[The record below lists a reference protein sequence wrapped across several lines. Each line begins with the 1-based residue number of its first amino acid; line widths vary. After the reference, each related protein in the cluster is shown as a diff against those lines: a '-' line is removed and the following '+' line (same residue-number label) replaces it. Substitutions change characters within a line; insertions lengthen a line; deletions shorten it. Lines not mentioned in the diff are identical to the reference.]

1 MTPLASLWLPILL
14 STLFVFLMSFV
25 LHMALPWHRT
35 DYAKVPNEDAVA
47 AALRG
52 FAIPPGDYMMPRPD
66 SPAEMRT
73 PEFAEKIRQ
82 GPMVVMTVM
91 PGREGMSMSSN
102 LLQWFIFVLIVGV
115 FSAYIAGRALAPG
128 AESMRVVQFAA
139 ATGFVAY
146 GLGQWPMSI
155 WYRRSWGTTFKST
168 IDGLIYGLITG
179 ATLAWLWP
187 K

>member
-25 LHMALPWHRT
+25 LHMLLPWHRN
-35 DYAKVPNEDAVA
+35 DYATVPNEDAVA

-52 FAIPPGDYMMPRPD
+52 FAIPAGDYMMPRPS

-73 PEFAEKIRQ
+73 PEFAEKVRN
-82 GPMVVMTVM
+82 GPRAVITIM
-91 PGREGMSMSSN
+91 PAGDMSMTGN
-102 LLQWFIFVLIVGV
+102 LVQWFAFVLVVSFFAAYITSRALGVGV
-115 FSAYIAGRALAPG
+115 DP
-128 AESMRVVQFAA
+128 MRVVQLAG

-146 GLGQWPMSI
+146 GIGLWPMSI
-155 WYRRSWGTTFKST
+155 WYRRSWGTTFKSSV
-168 IDGLIYGLITG
+168 DGLIYGLITG

>member
-14 STLFVFLMSFV
+14 SAVFVFVMSSV
-25 LHMALPWHRT
+25 LHMVLPWHRT

-52 FAIPPGDYMMPRPD
+52 FAIPPGDYMMPRAD

-91 PGREGMSMSSN
+91 PGGEMRMAGN
-102 LLQWFIFVLIVGV
+102 LAQWFGFSVVVSV
-115 FSAYIAGRALAPG
+115 FAAYITSRTMGAGAG
-128 AESMRVVQFAA
+128 SMRVVQLAS
-139 ATGFVAY
+139 ATAFVAY
-146 GLGQWPMSI
+146 GIGLWPMSI

-168 IDGLIYGLITG
+168 VDGLIYGLITG

>member
-14 STLFVFLMSFV
+14 SAVFVFLMSFV
-25 LHMALPWHRT
+25 LHMLLPWHRT

-73 PEFAEKIRQ
+73 PEFAEKVRQ

-91 PGREGMSMSSN
+91 PGGEMRMTGN
-102 LLQWFIFVLIVGV
+102 LLQWFVFVFVVSL
-115 FSAYIAGRALAPG
+115 FAAYIASRGVAAG
-128 AESMRVVQFAA
+128 AASMRVVQLAA
-139 ATGFVAY
+139 ATAFVAY
-146 GLGQWPMSI
+146 GIGLWPMSI
-155 WYRRSWGTTFKST
+155 WYRRSWGTTFKSSV
-168 IDGLIYGLITG
+168 DGLIYGLITG

>member
-14 STLFVFLMSFV
+14 SAVFVFVMSSV
-25 LHMALPWHRT
+25 LHMVLPWHRT
-35 DYAKVPNEDAVA
+35 DYSKVPNEDAVA

-66 SPAEMRT
+66 TRAEMRS
-73 PEFAEKIRQ
+73 PEFAEKVKK

-91 PGREGMSMSSN
+91 PGGEMKMAGN
-102 LLQWFIFVLIVGV
+102 LAQWFGFVLIVSL
-115 FSAYIAGRALAPG
+115 FAAYIAGRAMG
-128 AESMRVVQFAA
+128 AGATSMRVVQLAS
-139 ATGFVAY
+139 ATAFVAY
-146 GLGQWPMSI
+146 GIGLWPNSI
-155 WYRRSWGTTFKST
+155 WYRRSWMTTFKST
-168 IDGLIYGLITG
+168 VDGLIYGLITG

>member
-14 STLFVFLMSFV
+14 SAVFVFVMSSV
-25 LHMALPWHRT
+25 LHMMLPWHRT
-35 DYAKVPNEDAVA
+35 DYSKVPSEDAVA

-52 FAIPPGDYMMPRPD
+52 FAIPPGDYMMPRAD

-73 PEFAEKIRQ
+73 PEFAEKMKK

-91 PGREGMSMSSN
+91 PGGMNMAGN
-102 LLQWFIFVLIVGV
+102 LAQWFGFAVVVSL
-115 FSAYIAGRALAPG
+115 FAAYITGRAFGPG
-128 AESMRVVQFAA
+128 TDSMRVVQLAS
-139 ATGFVAY
+139 ATAFVAY
-146 GLGQWPMSI
+146 GIGLWPMSI
-155 WYRRSWGTTFKST
+155 WYRRSWATTFKSSV
-168 IDGLIYGLITG
+168 DGLIYGLITG

>member
-1 MTPLASLWLPILL
+1 MTSLASLWLPILL
-14 STLFVFLMSFV
+14 SAVFVFLMSSV
-25 LHMALPWHRT
+25 LHMMLPWHRT
-35 DYAKVPNEDAVA
+35 DYAKVPNEDAVS

-73 PEFAEKIRQ
+73 PEFAEKIRR

-91 PGREGMSMSSN
+91 PSGDMRMAGT
-102 LLQWFIFVLIVGV
+102 LAQWFGFIAVVSV
-115 FSAYIAGRALAPG
+115 FAAYITSRTIGAGG
-128 AESMRVVQFAA
+128 ASMRVVQLAA
-139 ATGFVAY
+139 ATAFVAY
-146 GLGQWPMSI
+146 GIGLWPMSI
-155 WYRRSWGTTFKST
+155 WYRRSWATTFKST
-168 IDGLIYGLITG
+168 VDGLIYGLITG